1 MKQSTKDKI
10 QEAVDDLKS
19 NGGLKDPNV
28 KKVIDKLK
36 KALKD
41 EDKSKK

>member
-19 NGGLKDPNV
+19 NGGLNDPNV
-28 KKVIDKLK
+28 KKVINKLK
-36 KALKD
+36 KALKE
-41 EDKSKK
+41 EDKS

>member
-10 QEAVDDLKS
+10 QEAVDDLKDM
-19 NGGLKDPNV
+19 GGLSDPNV
-28 KKVIDKLK
+28 KKVIKKLK

-41 EDKSKK
+41 EEKSKK

>member
-10 QEAVDDLKS
+10 QESIDDLKTY
-19 NGGLKDPNV
+19 GGLEDPNV

-41 EDKSKK
+41 EEKSKK